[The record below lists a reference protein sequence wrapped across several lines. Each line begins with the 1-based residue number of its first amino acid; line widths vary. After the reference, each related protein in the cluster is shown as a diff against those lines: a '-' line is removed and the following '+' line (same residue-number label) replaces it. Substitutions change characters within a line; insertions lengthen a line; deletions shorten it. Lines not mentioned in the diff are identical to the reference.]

1 MAYSWYWDT
10 YIDYHAVLMVYQN
23 NLLAKGNK
31 YKCNITEI
39 KQNIADN
46 PLPVFTMLVSST

>member
-10 YIDYHAVLMVYQN
+10 YHAVLMVYQN
-23 NLLAKGNK
+23 NLLIKGNK

-39 KQNIADN
+39 KKKT
-46 PLPVFTMLVSST
+46 L